1 MKTPQ
6 SLSDG
11 ARCHARG
18 PAQGLP
24 VQRVP
29 ALAATA
35 MASYD
40 RPLASPLPLTT
51 FRLSPMQL
59 THILCRRVRRGHPAQ
74 VPLLWTV
81 YALVSFRQFRVLPP
95 DSVAAGDGFFEP
107 PPQGAAR
114 ERPRARRGGRRR
126 RRPAPRTGASPGGP
140 RGPSCRA
147 GAGGGRRAPA
157 FLGSFKPCCGPVH
170 ARLSSLGK
178 GVEDDG
184 HGVRRRSSGGRAL
197 VAPSLSRPCDWR
209 GGVGPLQVGR
219 AGTLRMLESTVPRAA
234 CRPATVSCQQRH
246 AWRAQS
252 CGCCTCR
259 MPSRGTCGLE
269 AGSVAIGG
277 PPRSGGLELPACMY
291 VHGSVT

>member
-40 RPLASPLPLTT
+40 RPLASPLPLRT

-59 THILCRRVRRGHPAQ
+59 TQILCHRVRRGHSAQ

-107 PPQGAAR
+107 PPSYRRKALHESGRARGAAAGAAGARTPAQGLPQGAL
-114 ERPRARRGGRRR
+114 E
-126 RRPAPRTGASPGGP
+126 
-140 RGPSCRA
+140 
-147 GAGGGRRAPA
+147 
-157 FLGSFKPCCGPVH
+157 
-170 ARLSSLGK
+170 
-178 GVEDDG
+178 G
-184 HGVRRRSSGGRAL
+184 HLA
-197 VAPSLSRPCDWR
+197 
-209 GGVGPLQVGR
+209 
-219 AGTLRMLESTVPRAA
+219 E
-234 CRPATVSCQQRH
+234 
-246 AWRAQS
+246 
-252 CGCCTCR
+252 
-259 MPSRGTCGLE
+259 
-269 AGSVAIGG
+269 
-277 PPRSGGLELPACMY
+277 LELEEGD
-291 VHGSVT
+291 VRLHF